1 MIDTP
6 VVAALD
12 MYVEPD
18 CVRQAGATF
27 IGEACRRL
35 GVRRYAPAA
44 ADLAVQWRQ
53 PNLLFAQTCGYPL
66 MTQLRG
72 QVAVL
77 AVPATT
83 CPIALPASIAV
94 CSSPPKRQARQRL
107 GDFRNTRLALNDR
120 DSNSGMNLLRHAL
133 APLGR
138 DSAFFAEVRISGGH
152 LRSLAMVAAGEV
164 ELTSVDAVT
173 FGYLQRHAPERL
185 AGLRVLGRS
194 APSPALPLITS
205 LHWSAAQ
212 RRELFG
218 SAEPDADR
226 VPAPGRDTGAEKL
239 PPGRRGALPDS
250 PRLRAS
256 GAGLGLPAIAL
267 NGVTEGPKPVRARFD
282 HVHPRPFRQAPSPGE
297 RLPSLI
303 LNSRKINVLNEIHGG
318 VQISPEGVTAE
329 LALPLLILVC
339 TSIDV
344 FGRPSPTSA
353 SSPNSGAPRG
363 RRPLNATPRSLP

>member
-27 IGEACRRL
+27 IGEVCRRL
-35 GVRRYAPAA
+35 GVRRYASAA
-44 ADLAVQWRQ
+44 TDLAVQWRQ

-77 AVPATT
+77 AVPSYD
-83 CPIALPASIAV
+83 LPDCAPGEH
-94 CSSPPKRQARQRL
+94 CSLFVAAEGQARQRL
-107 GDFRNTRLALNDR
+107 GDFRNTRLALNDH

-138 DSAFFAEVRISGGH
+138 DSAFFAEVHISGGH

-164 ELTSVDAVT
+164 ELTSVDAVS

-185 AGLRVLGRS
+185 DGLRVLGRS

-212 RRELFG
+212 RREAVR

-282 HVHPRPFRQAPSPGE
+282 HVHPGPFRQAPSPGGE
-297 RLPSLI
+297 ATFA
-303 LNSRKINVLNEIHGG
+303 NS
-318 VQISPEGVTAE
+318 
-329 LALPLLILVC
+329 
-339 TSIDV
+339 
-344 FGRPSPTSA
+344 
-353 SSPNSGAPRG
+353 
-363 RRPLNATPRSLP
+363 